1 VNPRLREVRA
11 QPLARGTKRGVV
23 LTDPLGISEKAVFV
37 PQGLTHLL
45 ALLDGS
51 RDRGTIRAGFEL
63 RTGIPLSA
71 SALESVLEQLD
82 SARLLDNERFA
93 QAYRAANDVFRH
105 APSRPPVLAGKCY
118 PENAADLA
126 DLLQNH
132 LTKSQDDDSRA
143 NEGICGIVSPHI
155 DFARGCATYAKVWDR
170 AAPSVREAELI
181 VILGTDHSGREGAIT
196 LTRQNYETPLGILP
210 TDVEYIDEIAAA
222 IGETEAFRD
231 ELHHR
236 SEHSIE
242 AALVWLHHLMKNRT
256 CSILPI
262 LCGSFRS
269 FIDGGVSPSNG
280 DSVSATIAALRKIV
294 SLRRTLVVAAADL
307 AHVGPAFGDRLPLE
321 ITERARLAGQDQR
334 LMVSLCQGR
343 AGAFFEEIRAEGD
356 QRRICGLPAI
366 YVALSVLP
374 EVRGDVIDYAQCP
387 ASEDGGSVVSICGMV
402 FRPVAVRAT
411 GWNRAMSPLP
421 P

>member
-1 VNPRLREVRA
+1 MNPRLREVRA
-11 QPLARGTKRGVV
+11 QPLARGTEKGIV
-23 LTDPLGISEKAVFV
+23 LTDPLGISDKAVFV
-37 PQGLTHLL
+37 PQGLTPLL

-63 RTGIPLSA
+63 RTGIPLSV

-82 SARLLDNERFA
+82 LAHLLDNERFA
-93 QAYRAANDVFRH
+93 QAYRAALEIFRN
-105 APSRPPVLAGKCY
+105 ASSRPPVLAGRCY
-118 PENAADLA
+118 PENAADLT
-126 DLLQNH
+126 DLLQGH
-132 LTKSQDDDSRA
+132 LAKAQGDDSRA
-143 NEGICGIVSPHI
+143 TEGICGIVSPHI

-170 AAPSVREAELI
+170 AAASVREAELI

-196 LTRQNYETPLGILP
+196 LTRQNYETPLGVLP
-210 TDVEYIDEIAAA
+210 TDGESVDEIAAA

-242 AALVWLHHLMKNRT
+242 AALIWLHHLMEDRT
-256 CSILPI
+256 CSIIPV

-269 FIDGGVSPSNG
+269 FIDSGVSPSND
-280 DSVSATIAALRKIV
+280 DSVSATTAALRKIV

-307 AHVGPAFGDRLPLE
+307 AHVGPSFGDRLPLE
-321 ITERARLAGQDQR
+321 MTERAKLAGQDQR
-334 LMVSLCQGR
+334 LMVSLCQGS
-343 AGAFFEEIRAEGD
+343 AEVFFEEIRAEGD
-356 QRRICGLPAI
+356 QRRICGLPPL

-374 EVRGDVIDYAQCP
+374 EVTGDVIDYAQCP

-411 GWNRAMSPLP
+411 E
-421 P
+421 